1 MILEEK
7 HYYDPLTSL
16 KLFTEGEEFDT
27 SIWWKIEYHCD
38 SNGRILSEKK
48 RELFKGKPPLYVPR
62 QITYMPAVRKNLI
75 QQEVKVEMKHAV

>member
-38 SNGRILSEKK
+38 NNGNIISEKK

-62 QITYMPAVRKNLI
+62 QITYMPAVRRSIATEEMKLA
-75 QQEVKVEMKHAV
+75 MKHAV